1 MKRIISLTNTTVD
14 MEPSL
19 NAHRNE
25 KCGCKL
31 HTCTDEL
38 VSAKMEITQKYEVGS
53 TKSDHG
59 DSDPTHKVVFNMEC
73 MCLSGIV

>member
-1 MKRIISLTNTTVD
+1 

-31 HTCTDEL
+31 HTRTDEL
-38 VSAKMEITQKYEVGS
+38 ASAKMEITQKYKVGS
-53 TKSDHG
+53 TKSDNS
-59 DSDPTHKVVFNMEC
+59 DSDPTHKVVFNMVC
-73 MCLSGIV
+73 MC